1 MGQAAPQIDKQHIE
15 ASIHDWESRVAEL
28 YSSIEGWLK
37 ETAYEIKKG
46 PSVTMHEEMMRNYG
60 VGPREM
66 ETRHI
71 FQDGVFQ
78 LAIVPKALWV
88 IGANGRLDILGKG
101 INRILVDYA
110 DRFSPPQ
117 WKLVRTSSRMDR
129 EDFSKEVFLG
139 LLS

>member
-15 ASIHDWESRVAEL
+15 ASIQDWESRVAKL
-28 YSSIEGWLK
+28 YTSIEEWLK
-37 ETAYEIKKG
+37 GTAYEVKKG
-46 PSVTMHEEMMRNYG
+46 PSVTMNEEMMRNYG
-60 VGPREM
+60 VSPREL

-71 FQDGVFQ
+71 LQNGVFQ

-110 DRFSPPQ
+110 ERFSVPQ
-117 WKLVRTSSRMDR
+117 WKLVQSSSRMNR